1 MLKEKSNH
9 FLKYADIKSLP
20 IVSNSTKS
28 SPLITIAIPTY
39 KRPLLLKNALY
50 SALNQEGFDDYEIVV
65 VDNDANRKHESAIK
79 KIISD
84 FQSNKIV
91 YYINENNIGM
101 FGNWNRC
108 IELANGEWI
117 TILNDDDLLKKD
129 YLKSVAGII
138 KKNSIIDCLMINAE
152 IKDQRRNSKHIP
164 EKQKKGKNKIF
175 KLRIFDFYLN
185 NQNFGS
191 LGVLFKVKNSIEIG
205 GFNEKFYPTSD
216 YFFFVKYLVSNNL
229 IYKYTKYLA
238 VYNINVNE
246 SHNEKVWRKWTSDY
260 SLLQKELN
268 PFLGFGRIYNF
279 FFGKVRK
286 DFLYFKSAKLWSN
299 KQLSLKDSSR
309 FLIMRIVTLLYRFMM
324 AGVNSMDNF
333 KMNKP

>member
-1 MLKEKSNH
+1 
-9 FLKYADIKSLP
+9 
-20 IVSNSTKS
+20 
-28 SPLITIAIPTY
+28 
-39 KRPLLLKNALY
+39 
-50 SALNQEGFDDYEIVV
+50 
-65 VDNDANRKHESAIK
+65 
-79 KIISD
+79 
-84 FQSNKIV
+84 
-91 YYINENNIGM
+91 
-101 FGNWNRC
+101 
-108 IELANGEWI
+108 
-117 TILNDDDLLKKD
+117 
-129 YLKSVAGII
+129 
-138 KKNSIIDCLMINAE
+138 MINAE

-164 EKQKKGKNKIF
+164 EKQKKRKNKIF

-286 DFLYFKSAKLWSN
+286 DFLYFQSTKLWSD

-309 FLIMRIVTLLYRFMM
+309 FLIMRIITFLYRFFM
-324 AGVNSMDNF
+324 AGVHSLDNIR
-333 KMNKP
+333 MNKP